1 MMGEHAEGSH
11 VCTAYETATHDSM
24 SAFLCPRTGD
34 PSEWTYCCGFSDN
47 KHCCETPDQYFPYRG
62 GYMWSL
68 SVGALVG
75 LGIAGLI
82 LIAFVLCAFVLCYFS
97 LFTKPAQ
104 RLPSGLR
111 LQPLAGPPSARGL
124 RRSVTRT
131 ARPGERVVAHHAAP
145 DLRDPPHFRVAPRGA
160 ENPARV
166 VRPEPPC
173 PGVPFPWAVPT
184 KRTCP
189 GIPSPRAIPQQPPNS
204 GVPSPWAIPPK
215 PLSQGVSP
223 PRAIT

>member
-111 LQPLAGPPSARGL
+111 LQPLGKDEPDRPALGAYADLSPAPHARGNVSSPTTQHL
-124 RRSVTRT
+124 TCETPLTS
-131 ARPGERVVAHHAAP
+131 ES
-145 DLRDPPHFRVAPRGA
+145 
-160 ENPARV
+160 
-166 VRPEPPC
+166 RPEALRTL
-173 PGVPFPWAVPT
+173 PGSSV
-184 KRTCP
+184 
-189 GIPSPRAIPQQPPNS
+189 Q
-204 GVPSPWAIPPK
+204 
-215 PLSQGVSP
+215 SP
-223 PRAIT
+223 PG